1 MKKDSKDKGIIFMLL
16 ERFNKQ
22 RLPRALD
29 LKKRVDSGELL
40 GEFDHQFLKEVFAD
54 ASKIKQLVDRNPEYR
69 EIYEKGYNL
78 WKGIIDKDLENQ
90 KKV

>member
-1 MKKDSKDKGIIFMLL
+1 MLL
-16 ERFNKQ
+16 EMFNKQ

-40 GEFDHQFLKEVFAD
+40 SEIDHQFLKEVFSD
-54 ASKIKQLVDRNPEYR
+54 ANRIRPLVDRNPEYR
-69 EIYEKGYNL
+69 ELYEKAYNL
-78 WKGIIDKDLENQ
+78 WKGIIEKDLENQ

>member
-1 MKKDSKDKGIIFMLL
+1 MKKDSKDKGIIFMVL

-40 GEFDHQFLKEVFAD
+40 SEFDHQFLKEVFAD
-54 ASKIKQLVDRNPEYR
+54 ANRIKPLVDRNPEYK
-69 EIYEKGYNL
+69 ELYEKAYNL

-90 KKV
+90 KKS